1 MTEKEKMERQMLYDA
16 NNDKDLIE
24 ERAKA
29 KDLCYSFSQLRP
41 SENEKQTEI
50 MKELL
55 GKQMGIFPS
64 LLPFGAITAAI
75 SALAKISKPITIR

>member
-1 MTEKEKMERQMLYDA
+1 MTEKEKMERQMLYDG

-29 KDLCYSFSQLRP
+29 KDLCYSFNQLRP

-55 GKQMGIFPS
+55 GKQMGIFLS

-75 SALAKISKPITIR
+75 SALAKISLPITIR